1 MVNVKSFSFQNLLE
15 TVETY
20 DKQFDFTVKSH
31 VANGDALLRALS
43 STMDERNF
51 STSTV
56 LGVDIYKYSQYEPLR
71 QALVPFLFKLI
82 YQEATELALK
92 QSPYIFQKYQPN
104 DFSNEFI
111 STGDGG
117 FQIFP
122 TPIHAISFAIYFELI
137 VRYYNSYHY
146 YPELRKV
153 IGPVNLRYAMTRD
166 KIFKLDNQFF
176 GPSIIHND
184 RVLSKDSLNRFLI
197 DENTYNWF
205 LIGLNGIENLQFIS
219 MNELNELPEFE
230 GYEIKEAEHIF
241 PNQMDA
247 SYQKIISAD
256 IQKIGDIIAKST
268 SLSIYNFHLQYL
280 GGLVKEESEGKKR
293 TMTTVSLG
301 NLNTSGID

>member
-1 MVNVKSFSFQNLLE
+1 MVNVKSFSFEELLK
-15 TVETY
+15 TVETH
-20 DKQFDFTVKSH
+20 DKKFDFTVKSH
-31 VANGDALLRALS
+31 VANGSELMNAIS
-43 STMDERNF
+43 EEMDERNF
-51 STSTV
+51 STRTV
-56 LGVDIYKYSQYEPLR
+56 LGIDIYKYSQYEPLR

-82 YQEATELALK
+82 YAEATELAMK
-92 QSPYIFQKYQPN
+92 QSPYVFQKYEHK
-104 DFSNEFI
+104 DFAEEFI

-122 TPIHAISFAIYFELI
+122 TPIHAIAFAIYFELI

-146 YPELRKV
+146 YPEMRKV

-166 KIFKLDNQFF
+166 KIFKLDDQFF

-205 LIGLNGIENLQFIS
+205 LISLNGIENLQFIS
-219 MNELNELPEFE
+219 MSELNQLPEFE
-230 GYEIKEAEHIF
+230 GYELKVDEHIF
-241 PNQMDA
+241 PEEMDA

-256 IQKIGDIIAKST
+256 IQKIGDIMAKST
-268 SLSIYNFHLQYL
+268 TLSIYNFHLQYL
-280 GGLVKEESEGKKR
+280 GGLMAEEPQGKKR